1 MVHVLH
7 FVVKNF
13 KYKTNMGILSIVIEV
28 NAELNGEEKVLQL

>member
-1 MVHVLH
+1 MYFILWSRI
-7 FVVKNF
+7 F